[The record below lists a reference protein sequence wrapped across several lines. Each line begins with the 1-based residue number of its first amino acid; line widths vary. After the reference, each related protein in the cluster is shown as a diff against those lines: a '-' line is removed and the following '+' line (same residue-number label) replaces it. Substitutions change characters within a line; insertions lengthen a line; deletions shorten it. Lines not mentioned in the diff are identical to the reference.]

1 MNKNKYEA
9 IVVGAGI
16 GGLTAAAYLSRNN
29 IETLLIDKNI
39 KPGGLVN
46 TFSHNGFKF
55 DGGARAF
62 ENSGVIFPMLKQLGI
77 DIKFVHNLV
86 SVGIADEIINFLSQ
100 ESLME
105 YQQLLC
111 NTYPENTEEIF
122 LIIKEIKKVIE
133 YMSVIYG
140 IDNPMFCDN
149 FTDKEYVFKELFPW
163 LMKYIVNIKKA
174 QKLNQPVEEYLHRF
188 TDNQSLID
196 AVIQHFFKGT
206 PTFFALSYFGQY
218 LDYSYPIGG
227 TGVLADSMAE
237 YIIKKNNEI
246 LTQTEVL
253 SVDVKDKTVTI
264 SDNRK
269 VSYDY
274 LIWAAD
280 LRVLYSNINTF
291 HMKNKDRKKVE
302 KTKSRILTSH
312 GSDSVLSVFIETE
325 FNVDYFKD
333 KIKGHCFYT
342 PDKRGLS
349 MSMMS
354 KRDVY
359 LKDKA
364 GDDEYEALKEIILEY
379 LELTTY
385 EISIPS
391 LRDETMSPSGKT
403 GVIVSTLMEYDV
415 FKQSIE
421 KGWYENLKSFC
432 VNSILKVLDR
442 SIFPGILEKTINTIC
457 ATPVTIE
464 NVTKGLEG
472 SITGWAYSLNMPV
485 QSSMTK
491 IASSVETDIKDV
503 FKAGQWAFYPSGLPT
518 CIITGKLAADKV
530 IKKIGK
536 KS

>member
-1 MNKNKYEA
+1 
-9 IVVGAGI
+9 
-16 GGLTAAAYLSRNN
+16 
-29 IETLLIDKNI
+29 
-39 KPGGLVN
+39 
-46 TFSHNGFKF
+46 
-55 DGGARAF
+55 
-62 ENSGVIFPMLKQLGI
+62 
-77 DIKFVHNLV
+77 
-86 SVGIADEIINFLSQ
+86 
-100 ESLME
+100 
-105 YQQLLC
+105 
-111 NTYPENTEEIF
+111 
-122 LIIKEIKKVIE
+122 
-133 YMSVIYG
+133 
-140 IDNPMFCDN
+140 
-149 FTDKEYVFKELFPW
+149 
-163 LMKYIVNIKKA
+163 
-174 QKLNQPVEEYLHRF
+174 
-188 TDNQSLID
+188 
-196 AVIQHFFKGT
+196 
-206 PTFFALSYFGQY
+206 
-218 LDYSYPIGG
+218 
-227 TGVLADSMAE
+227 
-237 YIIKKNNEI
+237 
-246 LTQTEVL
+246 
-253 SVDVKDKTVTI
+253 
-264 SDNRK
+264 
-269 VSYDY
+269 
-274 LIWAAD
+274 
-280 LRVLYSNINTF
+280 
-291 HMKNKDRKKVE
+291 
-302 KTKSRILTSH
+302 
-312 GSDSVLSVFIETE
+312 
-325 FNVDYFKD
+325 
-333 KIKGHCFYT
+333 
-342 PDKRGLS
+342 
-349 MSMMS
+349 
-354 KRDVY
+354 VY